1 MRPSASG
8 RAETHGY
15 TPGVPASDRVPWIV
29 LCETERTRW
38 GGDLRRARI
47 LHELALA
54 TGALETQGWGHT
66 AVRDA
71 VRRVAGPPFPWRRRP
86 ALASSELLSEGATV
100 QARRSTT
107 PTVLD
112 VHDHPIAQ
120 AEALGRE
127 IEPAAR
133 GAMAARLARNLE
145 TFPLYAAPSASFA
158 ELAGLD
164 PARTIVA
171 PNGSDVGH
179 VTPRPFPPE
188 PAIGMISGAAEG
200 RGIEALIAAA
210 RLVRAGRPDL
220 RLFLWLAAGDAAG
233 EMFLT
238 GLRTATAGE
247 PWIEIGAVD
256 RAGLP
261 EALGRAS
268 VLVVPHPANRY
279 MDVAVPVKL
288 LDSMA
293 AGRPVVVTP
302 RTETRRIVEAAGA
315 GVVAA
320 GDAPEALAAAIES
333 LLVDPSLAARLGAGG
348 RAAAERDYDW
358 AVIGRRLADEVLARV
373 GTGRPRG
380 IAV

>member
-1 MRPSASG
+1 VVPGPAR
-8 RAETHGY
+8 THGY

-54 TGALETQGWGHT
+54 TGALEAQGWGHA

-71 VRRVAGPPFPWRRRP
+71 VRSVAGPPFPWRRRP
-86 ALASSELLSEGATV
+86 ALASSELLSEGATA
-100 QARRSTT
+100 QARRSTR
-107 PTVLD
+107 PVVLD

-120 AEALGRE
+120 AEALGRR
-127 IEPAAR
+127 IEPSARAA
-133 GAMAARLARNLE
+133 MTARLARNLE
-145 TFPLYAAPSASFA
+145 TFSLFAAPSASFA

-171 PNGSDVGH
+171 PNGSDVSR
-179 VTPRPFPPE
+179 VTPRPFPGQ

-210 RLVRAGRPDL
+210 RLVRAGQPDL
-220 RLFLWLAAGDAAG
+220 RLILWLAAGDEAG
-233 EMFLT
+233 EAFLA
-238 GLRTATAGE
+238 GLRGATDHE
-247 PWIEIGAVD
+247 PWIEIGTVEQ
-256 RAGLP
+256 AGLAD
-261 EALGRAS
+261 ALGRAT
-268 VLVVPHPANRY
+268 VLVVPHPANAY

-302 RTETRRIVEAAGA
+302 RTETRQIVEAAGA
-315 GVVAA
+315 GVVTG
-320 GDAPEALAAAIES
+320 GDEPEALAAAIEP
-333 LLVDPSLAARLGAGG
+333 LLADPSLAARLGAAG
-348 RAAAERDYDW
+348 RTAVERDYDW
-358 AVIGRRLADEVLARV
+358 VVIGRRLAGEVLLRTGL
-373 GTGRPRG
+373 GTPSGA
-380 IAV
+380 AV